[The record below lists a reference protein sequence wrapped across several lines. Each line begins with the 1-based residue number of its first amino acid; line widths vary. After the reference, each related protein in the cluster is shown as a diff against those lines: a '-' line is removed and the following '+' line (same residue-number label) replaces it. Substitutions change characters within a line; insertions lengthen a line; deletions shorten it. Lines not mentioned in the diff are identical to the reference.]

1 MKKIRKRND
10 WPVVWVA
17 ALLMFVGLAG
27 IHVWIGQEIG
37 KQTSNLQEGM
47 IVNLQESLTDQEI
60 EKAKTSGYDVE
71 RLDQGIC
78 YQIQKQNEKP
88 VYVSQV
94 SDFTWNLFGR
104 KIEGDCLNLSSHKKL
119 SEQTGILAWMAG
131 IFPFSVILLIVS
143 IRKLGAFQEK
153 DWHQG
158 VKGVIIIGV
167 WLTFVYYMTGRLR
180 IPREFLPPEQIFDI
194 RFYVNGIKAF
204 FEGEIWSSQNDYQV
218 IRACY
223 KKALECYGIW
233 VICIWAGTLFICMF
247 AWTESRK
254 SKKR

>member
-1 MKKIRKRND
+1 MKKVRKRND

-37 KQTSNLQEGM
+37 KQASNLQEGM

-71 RLDQGIC
+71 CLDQGTC
-78 YQIQKQNEKP
+78 YQIRKQNEKP

-104 KIEGDCLNLSSHKKL
+104 KIEGDCLNLSAHKKL
-119 SEQTGILAWMAG
+119 AGQTGGLAWMAG
-131 IFPFSVILLIVS
+131 IFPLSVILLIVS

-153 DWHQG
+153 DWRQG

-167 WLTFVYYMTGRLR
+167 WLTFIYYMTGRLR
-180 IPREFLPPEQIFDI
+180 IPREFLPPEIL
-194 RFYVNGIKAF
+194 KADNQAPLP
-204 FEGEIWSSQNDYQV
+204 E
-218 IRACY
+218 R
-223 KKALECYGIW
+223 
-233 VICIWAGTLFICMF
+233 
-247 AWTESRK
+247 
-254 SKKR
+254 